1 MIWWPITRYSVIYF
15 NTIIVKI
22 KNKNNENR
30 TALLKDAIK
39 KAIHADL
46 ALLMSIHF
54 TDQHSEYVQNKLKC
68 AFYTK
73 FKNT

>member
-1 MIWWPITRYSVIYF
+1 M
-15 NTIIVKI
+15 

-46 ALLMSIHF
+46 AIDVNSLHRP
-54 TDQHSEYVQNKLKC
+54 
-68 AFYTK
+68 AFRVRTK
-73 FKNT
+73 

>member
-1 MIWWPITRYSVIYF
+1 MIWWPITRYSVIYC

-46 ALLMSIHF
+46 AIDVNSLHRP
-54 TDQHSEYVQNKLKC
+54 
-68 AFYTK
+68 AFRVRTK
-73 FKNT
+73 